1 MDLHENLKGKTVV
14 ITGGSGILCREFA
27 YAYAKQGMNVA
38 VLGRTLS
45 KLEEVR
51 DKINELGGNGLA
63 VVCDVVDK
71 DSVINAKKVVND
83 TFGKVDILVNGA
95 GGNHPKGTTT
105 KEYFEKG
112 TPFSMAEGVK
122 IDIPDVSVYRLE
134 ADTCMYTFNVR
145 RWFENMPYLYLQD
158 TDIANSYE
166 GYAIEESMKYVN
178 VVDDTGVSTFKGPS
192 ESDVVHSLYQD
203 TQMVGVEQAL
213 DIASKKLASFLKLEV
228 QEVKIGY
235 ASYMTDTGQGFNEDT
250 AVYYPFWKFSGVNT
264 VKNQMLNVYVDM
276 ISGAV
281 YYTFGNA

>member
-95 GGNHPKGTTT
+95 GGK
-105 KEYFEKG
+105 
-112 TPFSMAEGVK
+112 
-122 IDIPDVSVYRLE
+122 R
-134 ADTCMYTFNVR
+134 
-145 RWFENMPYLYLQD
+145 
-158 TDIANSYE
+158 
-166 GYAIEESMKYVN
+166 
-178 VVDDTGVSTFKGPS
+178 
-192 ESDVVHSLYQD
+192 
-203 TQMVGVEQAL
+203 
-213 DIASKKLASFLKLEV
+213 
-228 QEVKIGY
+228 
-235 ASYMTDTGQGFNEDT
+235 
-250 AVYYPFWKFSGVNT
+250 YYNKRIF
-264 VKNQMLNVYVDM
+264 
-276 ISGAV
+276 
-281 YYTFGNA
+281 

>member
-112 TPFSMAEGVK
+112 ICIIEWGELILDALPENYIKVK
-122 IDIPDVSVYRLE
+122 ILKDK
-134 ADTCMYTFNVR
+134 N
-145 RWFENMPYLYLQD
+145 
-158 TDIANSYE
+158 
-166 GYAIEESMKYVN
+166 EE
-178 VVDDTGVSTFKGPS
+178 TTR
-192 ESDVVHSLYQD
+192 HIQ
-203 TQMVGVEQAL
+203 
-213 DIASKKLASFLKLEV
+213 ISK
-228 QEVKIGY
+228 
-235 ASYMTDTGQGFNEDT
+235 N
-250 AVYYPFWKFSGVNT
+250 
-264 VKNQMLNVYVDM
+264 
-276 ISGAV
+276 
-281 YYTFGNA
+281 

>member
-95 GGNHPKGTTT
+95 GGNHPKGTNIL
-105 KEYFEKG
+105 KK
-112 TPFSMAEGVK
+112 AILK
-122 IDIPDVSVYRLE
+122 IPML
-134 ADTCMYTFNVR
+134 F
-145 RWFENMPYLYLQD
+145 
-158 TDIANSYE
+158 
-166 GYAIEESMKYVN
+166 
-178 VVDDTGVSTFKGPS
+178 
-192 ESDVVHSLYQD
+192 HSLTCQRKTSIMYL
-203 TQMVGVEQAL
+203 T
-213 DIASKKLASFLKLEV
+213 
-228 QEVKIGY
+228 
-235 ASYMTDTGQGFNEDT
+235 
-250 AVYYPFWKFSGVNT
+250 
-264 VKNQMLNVYVDM
+264 
-276 ISGAV
+276 
-281 YYTFGNA
+281 

>member
-112 TPFSMAEGVK
+112 
-122 IDIPDVSVYRLE
+122 DI
-134 ADTCMYTFNVR
+134 
-145 RWFENMPYLYLQD
+145 ENP
-158 TDIANSYE
+158 
-166 GYAIEESMKYVN
+166 N
-178 VVDDTGVSTFKGPS
+178 VVSFFDLSKENFNYVFDLNIVGTLIP
-192 ESDVVHSLYQD
+192 
-203 TQMVGVEQAL
+203 TQVF
-213 DIASKKLASFLKLEV
+213 I
-228 QEVKIGY
+228 
-235 ASYMTDTGQGFNEDT
+235 
-250 AVYYPFWKFSGVNT
+250 
-264 VKNQMLNVYVDM
+264 VDM
-276 ISGAV
+276 LDNPGANV
-281 YYTFGNA
+281 LNIAVNEFVPRNYKSKRILCRKSRYFQLYRMACRTFCKKRYQSQRSCTGLV

>member
-112 TPFSMAEGVK
+112 
-122 IDIPDVSVYRLE
+122 DIENPDVVSFFDLSKE
-134 ADTCMYTFNVR
+134 NFNYV
-145 RWFENMPYLYLQD
+145 FDLNIVGTLIPTQVFIVDMLDNPG
-158 TDIANSYE
+158 AN
-166 GYAIEESMKYVN
+166 VLN
-178 VVDDTGVSTFKGPS
+178 
-192 ESDVVHSLYQD
+192 
-203 TQMVGVEQAL
+203 
-213 DIASKKLASFLKLEV
+213 IASMSSYHAITKVSAYCAAKAAISNFTEWLAVHNKTLLRNPDGSLSERSKKVLAHTPMGRFGVPEDLTGTLLWL
-228 QEVKIGY
+228 
-235 ASYMTDTGQGFNEDT
+235 TDSAQSGFVTGATIPVDGGFQ
-250 AVYYPFWKFSGVNT
+250 AYFGV
-264 VKNQMLNVYVDM
+264 
-276 ISGAV
+276 
-281 YYTFGNA
+281 

>member
-1 MDLHENLKGKTVV
+1 MMSDGKLSAYLGENPKPINDIYMKYDLKLLQSGSLEELKEEVYPL
-14 ITGGSGILCREFA
+14 ISGDYKIGES
-27 YAYAKQGMNVA
+27 AKQV
-38 VLGRTLS
+38 
-45 KLEEVR
+45 
-51 DKINELGGNGLA
+51 
-63 VVCDVVDK
+63 
-71 DSVINAKKVVND
+71 
-83 TFGKVDILVNGA
+83 
-95 GGNHPKGTTT
+95 

-112 TPFSMAEGVK
+112 TPFPMAEGVK

-166 GYAIEESMKYVN
+166 GYAIEESLKYVN
-178 VVDDTGVSTFKGPS
+178 VVDDTGISTFKGPS
-192 ESDVVHSLYQD
+192 ESDVVHPLYQD

>member
-1 MDLHENLKGKTVV
+1 
-14 ITGGSGILCREFA
+14 
-27 YAYAKQGMNVA
+27 
-38 VLGRTLS
+38 
-45 KLEEVR
+45 
-51 DKINELGGNGLA
+51 
-63 VVCDVVDK
+63 
-71 DSVINAKKVVND
+71 
-83 TFGKVDILVNGA
+83 
-95 GGNHPKGTTT
+95 
-105 KEYFEKG
+105 
-112 TPFSMAEGVK
+112 MAEGVK
-122 IDIPDVSVYRLE
+122 IDIPDVSVYRLDT
-134 ADTCMYTFNVR
+134 DTCMYTFNVR
-145 RWFENMPYLYLQD
+145 RWYENMAYLYLQD

-166 GYAIEESMKYVN
+166 GYAIMESMKYVN

-192 ESDVVHSLYQD
+192 ESDVVHPLYQD

-264 VKNQMLNVYVDM
+264 VKNQVLNVYVDM